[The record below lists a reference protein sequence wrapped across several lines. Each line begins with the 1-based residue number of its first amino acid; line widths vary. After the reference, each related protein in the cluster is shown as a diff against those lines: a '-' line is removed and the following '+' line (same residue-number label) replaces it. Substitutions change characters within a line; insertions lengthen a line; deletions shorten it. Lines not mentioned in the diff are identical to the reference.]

1 MGKIKILNDPNGR
14 YQEGSV
20 YEVTDIIR
28 DYCKANEG
36 KDNGMT
42 DYVCRIPI
50 ASAIDFICEAWQINY
65 KFV

>member
-28 DYCKANEG
+28 DYCEANKG
-36 KDNGMT
+36 RDNGMT
-42 DYVCRIPI
+42 DYVCRIHI
-50 ASAIDFICEAWQINY
+50 ASAIDFICEAWEINY